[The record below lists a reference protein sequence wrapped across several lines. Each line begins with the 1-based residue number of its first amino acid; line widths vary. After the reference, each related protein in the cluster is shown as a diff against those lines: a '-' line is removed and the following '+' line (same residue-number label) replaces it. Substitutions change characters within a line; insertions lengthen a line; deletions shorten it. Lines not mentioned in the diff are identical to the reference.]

1 MWEEEVWIYD
11 TPEVPNNFPFFKG
24 KKYFFFLKG
33 GEKIL
38 DKLWLM
44 ENRIISYTI

>member
-24 KKYFFFLKG
+24 KKYFFFFERRGKNTWQAMING
-33 GEKIL
+33 K
-38 DKLWLM
+38 
-44 ENRIISYTI
+44 